1 MNDIIWQNCSKY
13 SSHAELLIVHMGN
26 CIPASL
32 KLAEIIHSVFPSLL
46 ACQHTHN
53 DWCTLIRTLREDHK
67 MRGNYEKCEWKIE
80 QYCALGGMV
89 FCREYLIFSPSLLRP
104 TVSSKSTRSSLSFGT
119 RCLNTKLGIKS
130 PSLQSNYHPSIIERT
145 LFLRYF
151 NFREISN
158 DFFQ

>member
-26 CIPASL
+26 GIPASL

-80 QYCALGGMV
+80 QYCALGGIM
-89 FCREYLIFSPSLLRP
+89 FCREYLIFSPSPPPNRLVKVNKIFSLIRHSVP
-104 TVSSKSTRSSLSFGT
+104 QHQTGNKKSVSSIQLSSINP
-119 RCLNTKLGIKS
+119 RANTFPTIFQF
-130 PSLQSNYHPSIIERT
+130 PW
-145 LFLRYF
+145 
-151 NFREISN
+151 
-158 DFFQ
+158 DF